1 MTPQFNF
8 RLISFIRFFS
18 KGTCITVFLTSFL
31 VLFGW
36 MFDITALKD
45 FTISPVTMKAN
56 TSISFI
62 LISISIWLM
71 QIKHSSRLKRYFEQ
85 GSIFTVLLIA
95 FLTLIEYLF
104 HLNIGIDQLLFYEPV
119 TTFDIV
125 FPGRMSPI
133 AASNFFLIGIAL
145 VLIEKKDLKYCMLTQ
160 ILVTIV
166 ILTSSL
172 ILLGYIYGVKPFSDI
187 TSYMRIALHTT
198 ISFIILST
206 AIFSLHPDRGIIAI
220 LTGVSPGGRFIRR
233 LLGAMVLILPFLGW
247 LRLLGERKELYNTEF
262 GLSIYVVLSIAIFAF
277 LIWQSA
283 IVLDRKDT
291 ERKQIEDQLYEA
303 TQRLKFHMGNS
314 PLGVIE
320 WDSDYRI
327 TRWNDKAE
335 VIFGWSSKEV
345 LGKRIDE
352 LRLVYEEDWN
362 KVRQVMADM
371 LDGSRPSNVNK
382 NHNYRK
388 DGSVIYCEW
397 YNSALLDASGKLV
410 SVLSLILDVTERKRT
425 EKKLQERNR
434 ILEALMEYLPE
445 GITIADAPDVHI
457 RMISKYGVQ
466 LTGRSRETLE
476 DIPLEV
482 HAEKWELFHPDGIT
496 PATPEELPLTRAT
509 QKGEVVMDEEWVI
522 RRPDGEKITI
532 LCNAGPIK
540 DDNGTITGGVI
551 AWRDITERKRVESE
565 LKRHQEQ
572 LEELV
577 KERTTELKVINKQL
591 HQKIEERKQ
600 AEDVLEKERQFLK
613 TILDTI
619 EVGIVACDS
628 SGILTLFN
636 RATQVF
642 HGLPMEPLLPER
654 WADHYDL
661 YLSDG
666 VTKMEKEQIPL
677 FRALQGEIVQNVEM
691 MIIPKSGAARIM
703 LASGQALVDRYG
715 KKFGAVIAMHDI
727 TERKRAEE
735 ALRASENKYRL
746 LVENLPQ
753 MIFYKD
759 KNLSYISC
767 NENTARHLH
776 IKPDE
781 IVGKTDY
788 DFFPKELADK
798 YRADDKKIMESGKRE
813 DIEEVRIKDGKEI
826 ILHTVKTPMKGE
838 KGNTVGILG
847 CSLDIT
853 EKITL
858 RKEAEQSMHLA
869 SLGELAAGVGH
880 EINNPITG
888 VINCAQ
894 ILFNKSSEKSREKD
908 LASRIIK
915 EGDRIA
921 KIVHSLLSFARP
933 GDRDKKDISS
943 VNEILADTLIL
954 TGAQLRKDG
963 IKLKVDMSP
972 KLPKIIANP
981 QLIQQVFLNAIN
993 NARYALSQKY
1003 PGTHDNKILEIL
1015 GEEVMLNNCPSI
1027 KISFYDRGTGIP
1039 ASILDK
1045 IMNPFFTTKPA
1056 GKGTGLGLSISN
1068 SIIRDHGG
1076 KLVIDSVEGEFTM
1089 VSVILPVRMV

>member
-1 MTPQFNF
+1 M
-8 RLISFIRFFS
+8 
-18 KGTCITVFLTSFL
+18 GGCITVFLMGLL

-36 MFDITALKD
+36 MFDIDALKD
-45 FTISPVTMKAN
+45 FTISPVAMMAN
-56 TSISFI
+56 TAISFI
-62 LISISIWLM
+62 LMSIIVWSM
-71 QIKHSSRLKRYFEQ
+71 QIKHANRWTRYLSQ
-85 GSIFTVLLIA
+85 GCIFTVLLIV

-119 TTFDIV
+119 ATFGMV

-145 VLIEKKDLKYCMLTQ
+145 LLIEKKNLKYCLLAQ

-187 TSYMRIALHTT
+187 TSYMRMALHTT

-206 AIFSLHPDRGIIAI
+206 AILSLHPDRGIIAI
-220 LTGVSPGGRFIRR
+220 LTGVSPGGRFIRH

-247 LRLLGERKELYNTEF
+247 LRLLGERKEFYNTEF
-262 GLSIYVVLSIAIFAF
+262 GLSIHVVLSIAIFAF

-291 ERKQIEDQLYEA
+291 ERKQIEEQLYEA
-303 TQRLKFHMGNS
+303 TQRLKFHMENS
-314 PLGVIE
+314 PLSVIE

-327 TRWNDKAE
+327 TRWNGKAE

-352 LRLVYEEDWN
+352 LRLVYEEDWD

-371 LDGSRPSNVNK
+371 LDGSRPSNINK
-382 NHNYRK
+382 NRNYRK
-388 DGSVIYCEW
+388 DGSVIHCEW
-397 YNSALLDASGKLV
+397 YNSALLDTSGKLV
-410 SVLSLILDVTERKRT
+410 SVLSLVLDVTERKR
-425 EKKLQERNR
+425 
-434 ILEALMEYLPE
+434 
-445 GITIADAPDVHI
+445 
-457 RMISKYGVQ
+457 
-466 LTGRSRETLE
+466 
-476 DIPLEV
+476 
-482 HAEKWELFHPDGIT
+482 
-496 PATPEELPLTRAT
+496 
-509 QKGEVVMDEEWVI
+509 
-522 RRPDGEKITI
+522 
-532 LCNAGPIK
+532 
-540 DDNGTITGGVI
+540 
-551 AWRDITERKRVESE
+551 VESQ

-577 KERTTELKVINKQL
+577 KERTVELKVINEQL
-591 HQKIEERKQ
+591 QQKIEERKQ
-600 AEDVLEKERQFLK
+600 AEDILEKERQFLK

-628 SGILTLFN
+628 RGILTLFN

-654 WADHYDL
+654 WAEHYDL
-661 YLSDG
+661 YLPDG
-666 VTKMEKEQIPL
+666 ITKMEKEQIPL

-727 TERKRAEE
+727 TERKRVEE
-735 ALRASENKYRL
+735 ALRTSENKYRL

-781 IVGKTDY
+781 IIGKTDY
-788 DFFPKELADK
+788 DFFPKEFADK
-798 YRADDKKIMESGKRE
+798 YRADDKRIMESGKRE
-813 DIEEVRIKDGKEI
+813 DIEETFLTDGGKELV
-826 ILHTVKTPMKGE
+826 LHTVKTPIKDE
-838 KGNTVGILG
+838 KGSVVGILS

-858 RKEAEQSMHLA
+858 QKEAEQSMHLA

-894 ILFNKSSEKSREKD
+894 ILFNKSSEESREKD

-933 GDRDKKDISS
+933 SDREKKDISS
-943 VNEILADTLIL
+943 VNEILSDTLIL

-1015 GEEVMLNNCPSI
+1015 GEEVTLNNCPSI
-1027 KISFYDRGTGIP
+1027 KIIFYDHGTGIP
-1039 ASILDK
+1039 AHIRDK
-1045 IMNPFFTTKPA
+1045 VMNPFFTTKPT

-1076 KLVIDSVEGEFTM
+1076 KLIIDSVEGEFTM
-1089 VSVILPVRMV
+1089 VSVILPVRMVLK